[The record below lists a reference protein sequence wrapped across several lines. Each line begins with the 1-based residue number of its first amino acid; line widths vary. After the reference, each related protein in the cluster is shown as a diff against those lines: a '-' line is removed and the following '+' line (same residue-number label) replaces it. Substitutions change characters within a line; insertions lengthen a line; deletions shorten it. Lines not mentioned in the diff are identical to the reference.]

1 MKKIPILIDLYVSLA
16 KIGSVTFG
24 GGMAMMP
31 ILQRELIEKKKLFF
45 VRLIITNS
53 QIIIDNIRP

>member
-1 MKKIPILIDLYVSLA
+1 MKKIPILFDLYFSLA

-31 ILQRELIEKKKLFF
+31 IL
-45 VRLIITNS
+45 
-53 QIIIDNIRP
+53 